1 MLRVTRR
8 RASTIIS
15 SLADRTEKCLQSEM
29 ETHFSL
35 KRLFVSTALIAV
47 GLAVMVRVVQVVG
60 LFHWVIDFP
69 ICFVAG
75 ALLGA
80 GALVPFKRAGL
91 GAAIGFSLSI
101 LYLVMTLLKW

>member
-1 MLRVTRR
+1 
-8 RASTIIS
+8 
-15 SLADRTEKCLQSEM
+15 M
-29 ETHFSL
+29 ESHFSL

-47 GLAVMVRVVQVVG
+47 GLAVMVRVVQVPG

-69 ICFVAG
+69 VCFIAG

-91 GAAIGFSLSI
+91 GAAIGLLLSV
-101 LYLVMTLLKW
+101 LYLTAAVLRW

>member
-1 MLRVTRR
+1 M
-8 RASTIIS
+8 
-15 SLADRTEKCLQSEM
+15 QQM

-47 GLAVMVRVVQVVG
+47 GLAVMVRVVQVAG

-69 ICFVAG
+69 ICFIAG

-91 GAAIGFSLSI
+91 GAAIGLLLSV
-101 LYLVMTLLKW
+101 LYLIATVLRW

>member
-1 MLRVTRR
+1 
-8 RASTIIS
+8 
-15 SLADRTEKCLQSEM
+15 M

-47 GLAVMVRVVQVVG
+47 GLAVMVRVVQVAG

-69 ICFVAG
+69 VCFVAG

-80 GALVPFKRAGL
+80 GALAPFKRPGL
-91 GAAIGFSLSI
+91 GAVIGLGLSV
-101 LYLVMTLLKW
+101 LYLTAELLKW